1 MNVNSVTAQSLALA
15 QLNSQNSQTQNT
27 GAAGIPGA
35 IPDGSDLSNPAQF
48 FSELEQLSQQNPSAF
63 ESITAQ
69 IGKQLSTAAANTAD
83 PNQAAFLNNLAAN
96 FQTASQTGNFS
107 SLFPQSQGQ
116 GAPQAQ
122 SPAVHHHGHH
132 DHGYTPQ
139 SGSTGDS
146 NTQDVL
152 SGIFSGYTQQVES
165 LLTPGSTPTVNS

>member
-15 QLNSQNSQTQNT
+15 QLNLQNSQKQN
-27 GAAGIPGA
+27 AGSARIPGA
-35 IPDGSDLSNPAQF
+35 ISDGSDLSNPAQF

-69 IGKQLSTAAANTAD
+69 IGKQLTTAAESTTD
-83 PNQAAFLNNLAAN
+83 QTQAAFLNNLAVN

-107 SLFPQSQGQ
+107 SPFPRSQGQ
-116 GAPQAQ
+116 DSTQAQ
-122 SPAVHHHGHH
+122 SPSAHHHGHH
-132 DHGYTPQ
+132 HHGYAPQ
-139 SGSTGDS
+139 SSSSSNS

-165 LLTPGSTPTVNS
+165 LLTPGSTATASS